1 MFSSDKSTEKEIKA
15 MNEAWQKKKECC
27 RITAQTCKVGSQILV
42 LVDEGTTV
50 LDLKQMTERQLA
62 CGFEVRLQVAR
73 LDSGGENLRDEKIL
87 MSIGVKKWD
96 YVHILKIREPRKTE
110 EGLKPKD
117 AQNTQEEQDGG
128 QISAWEGTG
137 HCQRG
142 MPKPSS

>member
-1 MFSSDKSTEKEIKA
+1 M
-15 MNEAWQKKKECC
+15 
-27 RITAQTCKVGSQILV
+27 GSQILV

-128 QISAWEGTG
+128 QISA
-137 HCQRG
+137 
-142 MPKPSS
+142 